1 MQFTP
6 SQKNALNIEKH
17 VCVTA
22 GAGSGKTTVLVERY
36 LKILREGNV
45 KSPQEIVAI
54 TFTEK
59 AAAEMKERII
69 EKLSAQETREGS
81 EQSESLQHFRE
92 EMGSAHIST
101 IHAFCSRILREF
113 PFQAGVPANFSIIQG
128 IDQKLLLQQ
137 TIKNALKKI
146 ATDTEDRHRSELKR
160 LLQCYGGQQRLL
172 DFFFTMIN
180 QRDVLA
186 QLMRKIYSNPDDT
199 QIREGWKQQVREELT
214 SAIDLADFIRCL
226 KVALQIAKGKNAEAV
241 KGLTGQL
248 EALPEQNPNVPE
260 VLNLLKEI
268 RDLITTKS
276 ETIAKTDFLGR
287 GTKTTGMET
296 EIDLLVT
303 TGKKIRAIP
312 PIRIV
317 RPAEIDETEDAGTQ
331 DVTEDDFLI
340 ATTRDLFTLYER
352 ILGEYQNTK
361 FSQGKLDFSDLQIKT
376 RDLLKNNEEIRQE
389 LVSRHKYYMID
400 EYQDTNELQYD
411 LVMYLTN
418 ALKSANLF
426 IVGDPKQSIYAFR
439 GADVSIF
446 EKTREKIVEN
456 GGLPIPLA
464 ENFRSL
470 SMIIAFVNYFFNSLM
485 GAESANKCEV
495 PYESL
500 TKARPTPPD
509 GSVAFLLGKKDEKNR

>member
-1 MQFTP
+1 M
-6 SQKNALNIEKH
+6 
-17 VCVTA
+17 
-22 GAGSGKTTVLVERY
+22 
-36 LKILREGNV
+36 
-45 KSPQEIVAI
+45 
-54 TFTEK
+54 
-59 AAAEMKERII
+59 
-69 EKLSAQETREGS
+69 
-81 EQSESLQHFRE
+81 
-92 EMGSAHIST
+92 
-101 IHAFCSRILREF
+101 
-113 PFQAGVPANFSIIQG
+113 
-128 IDQKLLLQQ
+128 
-137 TIKNALKKI
+137 
-146 ATDTEDRHRSELKR
+146 
-160 LLQCYGGQQRLL
+160 
-172 DFFFTMIN
+172 
-180 QRDVLA
+180 
-186 QLMRKIYSNPDDT
+186 
-199 QIREGWKQQVREELT
+199 
-214 SAIDLADFIRCL
+214 
-226 KVALQIAKGKNAEAV
+226 
-241 KGLTGQL
+241 TGQL

-456 GGLPIPLA
+456 GGLPIPLQKT
-464 ENFRSL
+464 S
-470 SMIIAFVNYFFNSLM
+470 
-485 GAESANKCEV
+485 V
-495 PYESL
+495 PCL
-500 TKARPTPPD
+500 
-509 GSVAFLLGKKDEKNR
+509 